1 MWDNKDIYPWNIF
14 PWNQYPSL
22 RSSYYKAFARPHHDY
37 GNILYDQPNDSFSQK
52 IESIQYNAAIAVTG
66 TITKTSQLKLYGYLA
81 FTCLKFRRWFRW
93 LVTFY

>member
-22 RSSYYKAFARPHHDY
+22 RSSYYEAFARPHHDY

-66 TITKTSQLKLYGYLA
+66 AITETSQLK
-81 FTCLKFRRWFRW
+81 
-93 LVTFY
+93 